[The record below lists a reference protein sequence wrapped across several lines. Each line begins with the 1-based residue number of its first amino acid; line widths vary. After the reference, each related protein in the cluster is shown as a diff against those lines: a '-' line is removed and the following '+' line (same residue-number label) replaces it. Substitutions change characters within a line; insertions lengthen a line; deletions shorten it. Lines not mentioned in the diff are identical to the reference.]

1 MTGPSARYAPS
12 MAFHAGMNRVVLFG
26 GTSSNTATPP
36 AETWTWDG
44 TTWTQ
49 LSPATQPS
57 SRSQAAMVYDSD
69 RQRLVLFGGVIVG
82 NIARNNETWE
92 FDGTTWAQIS
102 TANSPPIR
110 ASPGMAYDS
119 QRRRVVLY
127 GSTTSSDTWE
137 YDGTNWTQRTP
148 SAFPPARSQTPM
160 AFDAANS
167 VSVIFSGYD
176 ASPAMTNFTDT
187 WTWSGSSWN
196 RRTTTANPSAR
207 WGHALVAAQDGL
219 LLFGG
224 STATA
229 VYVADTWLWNGRSWI
244 SRAPAMSPSARY
256 IHGMAFDSVRGKLV
270 MFGGYGTGA
279 NVLADTWEYGP

>member
-1 MTGPSARYAPS
+1 
-12 MAFHAGMNRVVLFG
+12 
-26 GTSSNTATPP
+26 
-36 AETWTWDG
+36 
-44 TTWTQ
+44 
-49 LSPATQPS
+49 
-57 SRSQAAMVYDSD
+57 MVYDPN
-69 RQRLVLFGGVIVG
+69 RQRLVLFGGVNVG
-82 NIARNNETWE
+82 NIARSNDTWE
-92 FDGTTWAQIS
+92 FDGTTWTQII

-119 QRRRVVLY
+119 QRQRVVLF

-148 SAFPPARSQTPM
+148 GAFPPARSQTPM

-176 ASPAMTNFTDT
+176 ASPAMTAFTDT
-187 WTWSGSSWN
+187 WTWSGASWS
-196 RRTTTANPSAR
+196 RRTTNTNPSAR

-229 VYVADTWLWNGRSWI
+229 VYVNDTWLWNGRSWI

-270 MFGGYGTGA
+270 VFGGYGTGG